1 MNPKISIIV
10 PVYKVEQYIHKC
22 IDSIL
27 MQNFENFELILV
39 DDGSPDIC
47 GEICDRYADK
57 DKRIKVIHKENGG
70 LSSARNAG
78 LEIAKGDYIGF
89 VDSDDWI
96 EPDMYELLYGM
107 CAEHRCDVAICS
119 SQIHYSNKIVISSN
133 HPFIIHDRNTAMKT
147 MLEGKLYDEVVWT
160 KLFKRNLL
168 EDIKF
173 PVGMSYEDTAFTYK
187 VIHKCKK
194 VCFIGEPKYHYIK
207 RDNSMMDRAV
217 KEVKIDSVL
226 IYDEMC
232 KFMERYYKELYSLVI
247 LKLGNCSMVV
257 LNLISMSGRFNEH
270 KVKYYKVIGIL
281 NNYFYKTMSLK
292 EYGKSVKFLLFA
304 TKLHPLLY
312 KFLINNFAK
321 REQV

>member
-27 MQNFENFELILV
+27 MQTFEDFELILV
-39 DDGSPDIC
+39 DDGSPDTC

-57 DKRIKVIHKENGG
+57 DIRIKVIHKENGG
-70 LSSARNAG
+70 VSSARNAG

-119 SQIHYSNKIVISSN
+119 SQIYYSNKIVISSN

-321 REQV
+321 RG

>member
-10 PVYKVEQYIHKC
+10 PVYKVERYIHKC

-27 MQNFENFELILV
+27 VQTFEDFELILV
-39 DDGSPDIC
+39 DDGSPDTC

-57 DKRIKVIHKENGG
+57 DMRIKVIHKENGG

-78 LEIAKGDYIGF
+78 LENAKGDYIGF

-107 CAEHRCDVAICS
+107 CVEQGCDIAICS
-119 SQIHYSNKIVISSN
+119 SQIHYSNRIVTSSN

-217 KEVKIDSVL
+217 KELKIDSVL

-292 EYGKSVKFLLFA
+292 AYGKSVKFLLFA

-321 REQV
+321 RGQV

>member
-27 MQNFENFELILV
+27 KQTFKEFELILI
-39 DDGSPDIC
+39 DDGSPDSC
-47 GEICDRYADK
+47 GEICDGYATQDS
-57 DKRIKVIHKENGG
+57 RIKVIHKENGG

-78 LEIAKGDYIGF
+78 LEIAQGDYIGF

-96 EPDMYELLYGM
+96 EVDMYELLYSM
-107 CAEHRCDVAICS
+107 CVEQECDIAICS
-119 SQIHYSNKIVISSN
+119 SEIHYNDKTVISSSQ
-133 HPFIIHDRNTAMKT
+133 PFVIHDRYSAMRA
-147 MLEGKLYDEVVWT
+147 MLEGDLYDEVVWT
-160 KLFKRNLL
+160 KLFKRQLL
-168 EDIKF
+168 EGIKF

-187 VIHKCKK
+187 VIHKCNK

-207 RDNSMMDRAV
+207 RDNSMMDQAV
-217 KEVKIDSVL
+217 KEIKIDSVL

-232 KFMERYYKELYSLVI
+232 KFMERYYKELYNLVI
-247 LKLGNCSMVV
+247 LKLGNCSMLV
-257 LNLISMSGRFNEH
+257 LNLISLSGRLNEH
-270 KVKYYKVIGIL
+270 KSKYYKVIGIL
-281 NNYFYKTMSLK
+281 NRYFYKTMRLK
-292 EYGKSVKFLLFA
+292 EYGKSVKFLLLA

-321 REQV
+321 RG